1 MQTLNQPLNYTLSVP
16 NPAEAVTAGLQQGV
30 QLAGLMEKADLT
42 AAQRQQ
48 TLLENQALQAKAALQ
63 AQQQAAVKA
72 FYDLPSDL
80 RTADEYERLSATLP
94 KEQAENIRAS
104 FDAKTK
110 EQQRKELLF
119 GGQVFAA
126 LRSGDRET
134 ANSLLL
140 QRADAARNGG
150 DESQAK
156 AYENAAEMAAI
167 SPENAEMFIGT
178 TLAALP
184 GGKDFIQNVGAQQ
197 EQTQKAALFKPELA
211 KKDAEAQIKAIEQKY
226 MDEGERARIDL
237 LKAQAGKA
245 RSESYKAS
253 REASDVGKLTPE
265 KRFKFEEDL
274 RDRYDNNS
282 KDFQKISSAYT
293 GIKATGGVDASPVN
307 RVAKVFSFVR
317 MVDPGSVVR
326 EGDFEALRS
335 TRGYALSPDWFKQE
349 VDRLSTGAP
358 IKDDTVKQINAAAG
372 DLYKSARA
380 RDAEMRVQIQAVA
393 KDYNLDPSKLFV
405 TRQEKTTDEEAAAQ
419 PGPVATPAAPTSTQ
433 AAPTTSGGSN
443 VFSAADAILRGGK

>member
-1 MQTLNQPLNYTLSVP
+1 M
-16 NPAEAVTAGLQQGV
+16 
-30 QLAGLMEKADLT
+30 
-42 AAQRQQ
+42 
-48 TLLENQALQAKAALQ
+48 
-63 AQQQAAVKA
+63 
-72 FYDLPSDL
+72 
-80 RTADEYERLSATLP
+80 
-94 KEQAENIRAS
+94 
-104 FDAKTK
+104 
-110 EQQRKELLF
+110 
-119 GGQVFAA
+119 
-126 LRSGDRET
+126 
-134 ANSLLL
+134 LL

-150 DESQAK
+150 DETQAK

-167 SPENAEMFIGT
+167 SPENAETFTGI
-178 TLAALP
+178 TLATLP
-184 GGKDFIQNVGAQQ
+184 GGKEFIENVGAQQ

-274 RDRYDNNS
+274 RNRYDNNS

-405 TRQEKTTDEEAAAQ
+405 ARQEKTTDEEAAAQ

-433 AAPTTSGGSN
+433 AAPTTSGGWSIVN
-443 VFSAADAILRGGK
+443 VSKGK